1 MLLRGRSGVQVVLGV
16 PSGTECMMLIE
27 TERQANVD
35 TREALNRQV
44 EQVENDLKKLEAARA
59 ASTSWTNLLFATGI
73 GCVIGLT
80 VYMIYVKNKLKR
92 K

>member
-1 MLLRGRSGVQVVLGV
+1 MVLIV
-16 PSGTECMMLIE
+16 S
-27 TERQANVD
+27 ERQANVD

-59 ASTSWTNLLFATGI
+59 ANTSWTNLLFATGM
-73 GCVIGLT
+73 GCVIGMT
-80 VYMIYVKNKLKR
+80 VCMIYVKYKLKR